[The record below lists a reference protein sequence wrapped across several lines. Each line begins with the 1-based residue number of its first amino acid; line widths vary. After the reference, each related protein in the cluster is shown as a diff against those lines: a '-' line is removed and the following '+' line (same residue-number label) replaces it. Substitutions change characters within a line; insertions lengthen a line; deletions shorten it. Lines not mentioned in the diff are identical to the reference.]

1 MEPHVRAHI
10 RLDTTDEVV
19 NFVGELNSDGSINKY
34 YLENF
39 NGNCRVNARSFL
51 GVLYMSSEYND
62 NLFLVND
69 TEDGK
74 FPFFIDKYRP

>member
-10 RLDTTDEVV
+10 RLDTTNEVV

-39 NGNCRVNARSFL
+39 NGNCSKRSFFF
-51 GVLYMSSEYND
+51 GRALY
-62 NLFLVND
+62 VC
-69 TEDGK
+69 
-74 FPFFIDKYRP
+74 